1 MSWLR
6 LSWLVMT
13 VLLCASVPLAC
24 QKDSAKSA
32 AKKAYMEGATLH
44 EAAKIAGGH
53 FQTNTAYNAGWVDY
67 NLPGLKEESQAI
79 VIGVAMDN
87 VCRLSKDETSAETVY
102 QFRVERVLKGS
113 QRTGDTVTVVLP
125 GGRVSFDDGM
135 VAQENVPSYP
145 RMVNGHRYV
154 LFLMNGA
161 GVGGKEYAPTGGP
174 KGIVELLENGTVR
187 SFAKT
192 ELDDMAKYN
201 GTTEANFLEAVE
213 NAKFTKPAE

>member
-1 MSWLR
+1 MTWLR
-6 LSWLVMT
+6 LSWLVIT
-13 VLLCASVPLAC
+13 VLLCASVPLAG
-24 QKDSAKSA
+24 QKDSAKAA

-44 EAAKIAGGH
+44 EAAKIAGGY

-102 QFRVERVLKGS
+102 QFRVERVLKGAEHGGES
-113 QRTGDTVTVVLP
+113 IAVLLP
-125 GGRVSFDDGM
+125 GGRVSFADGT
-135 VAQENVPSYP
+135 VAQENVTRYP

-161 GVGGKEYAPTGGP
+161 GGGGKEYAPTGGP
-174 KGIVELLENGTVR
+174 KGIVELLADGTVR

-201 GTTEANFLEAVE
+201 GTTEATFLDSVE
-213 NAKFTKPAE
+213 NAVLSTSN